1 MACWNWLVIM
11 GKLRLISHYPAA
23 MTKKLFKIYL
33 LYYNSPK
40 GFPNWTFKRTVAKLK
55 LNNLN
60 NLIRRGPLSKNPAL
74 ISILSGVSSSSI
86 LPSDFGE
93 QRPRQQQPQF
103 DIVQYDATIP
113 DDDSEDIPI
122 LLADPF
128 R

>member
-1 MACWNWLVIM
+1 M
-11 GKLRLISHYPAA
+11 
-23 MTKKLFKIYL
+23 
-33 LYYNSPK
+33 
-40 GFPNWTFKRTVAKLK
+40 
-55 LNNLN
+55 
-60 NLIRRGPLSKNPAL
+60 IRRGFVSKDPAL

-93 QRPRQQQPQF
+93 PRQQQPQF

>member
-1 MACWNWLVIM
+1 MAFNYQNSIH
-11 GKLRLISHYPAA
+11 KQPFKAKKRISKDPTLI
-23 MTKKLFKIYL
+23 
-33 LYYNSPK
+33 
-40 GFPNWTFKRTVAKLK
+40 
-55 LNNLN
+55 
-60 NLIRRGPLSKNPAL
+60 LI
-74 ISILSGVSSSSI
+74 ISGVSSSSI

-93 QRPRQQQPQF
+93 QKPRQQQPQF

>member
-1 MACWNWLVIM
+1 
-11 GKLRLISHYPAA
+11 
-23 MTKKLFKIYL
+23 MTR
-33 LYYNSPK
+33 K
-40 GFPNWTFKRTVAKLK
+40 GF
-55 LNNLN
+55 
-60 NLIRRGPLSKNPAL
+60 LSRDSAL